1 MNEIFCAF
9 FFFFMQQGHIILCH
23 QNCNGHSC
31 KASGEAAAKSNL
43 LTAGDEYRKCDHKIP
58 SLKHH
63 TTEIVFSYTDYLVH

>member
-1 MNEIFCAF
+1 
-9 FFFFMQQGHIILCH
+9 MQQGQIILRH

-31 KASGEAAAKSNL
+31 KASGEAAEKLNL
-43 LTAGDEYRKCDHKIP
+43 STGGDEYRKYVLKIS